1 MTDLIAMVAHH
12 GYLIVFLVV
21 LAEALDL
28 PLPAALALVG
38 GGAAAAS
45 GTLKMS
51 WVYAVALTAM
61 LMGDTIIFLLGRY
74 TGWSLLTFLCKV
86 SVNPE
91 TCILRSAEL
100 FYKRGKKILLVSKFI
115 PGINTMAPPLAG
127 SMKMRYAQF
136 LWLDFAGTT
145 LYVVA
150 YAGLGYL
157 FHDFVASITR
167 GLQAASHAVGIVI
180 LIGFVAY
187 IGYRVYLFRKHRIYR
202 IVPRVQV
209 EELALRLRSQQAD
222 SIVLVDVRS
231 HGYYDSGAARIKG
244 SIRIEPNNLQ
254 EEIKRLPKDK
264 DVYVYCT

>member
-100 FYKRGKKILLVSKFI
+100 FYKRGKKILQICRLNVLHASPVS
-115 PGINTMAPPLAG
+115 
-127 SMKMRYAQF
+127 RQ
-136 LWLDFAGTT
+136 
-145 LYVVA
+145 
-150 YAGLGYL
+150 
-157 FHDFVASITR
+157 
-167 GLQAASHAVGIVI
+167 
-180 LIGFVAY
+180 IG
-187 IGYRVYLFRKHRIYR
+187 
-202 IVPRVQV
+202 
-209 EELALRLRSQQAD
+209 
-222 SIVLVDVRS
+222 
-231 HGYYDSGAARIKG
+231 
-244 SIRIEPNNLQ
+244 
-254 EEIKRLPKDK
+254 KRRFTP
-264 DVYVYCT
+264 V